1 MRILLLNNQIIY
13 NLKLKKYTF
22 IKSVTLYKKLVIA

>member
-1 MRILLLNNQIIY
+1 MRILLLNNQNI
-13 NLKLKKYTF
+13 NKSKLKKNTF